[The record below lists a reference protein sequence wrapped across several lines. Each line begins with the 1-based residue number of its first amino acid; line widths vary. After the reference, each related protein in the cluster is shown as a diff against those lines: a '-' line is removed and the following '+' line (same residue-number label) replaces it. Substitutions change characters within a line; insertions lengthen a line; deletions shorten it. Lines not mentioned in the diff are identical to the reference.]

1 MSSRGIIVEL
11 IQSYVLE
18 NNLKPGDKLP
28 SERELCDMW
37 GVNRMTLRNAIKRLE
52 DHGILESKA
61 GLGTFVAKPRIVRNL
76 QDTLAFSDAVH
87 AAGGELT
94 RDVVYCKL
102 VEANKFAVKH
112 LHVMLASPVL
122 ALTRVASVNGEK
134 AAIESVLVNARNC
147 KGIEEHDYAKES
159 LYGVLRDSYGII
171 ADHGSEMIDVTLL
184 SKEEAQLLKSPPGSP
199 AFFQEGLM
207 LDQEGIP
214 LEYFMNVIL
223 PSRIVLGTEMRPFT
237 GAGES
242 GNAYD

>member
-1 MSSRGIIVEL
+1 MSSREKIAEL
-11 IQSYVLE
+11 IQSFIIE
-18 NNLKPGDKLP
+18 NKLRPGDRLP
-28 SERELCDMW
+28 SERGLCEIW

-52 DHGILESKA
+52 DLGVLESKV

-76 QDTLAFSDAVH
+76 QDTLGFSDAVH

-94 RDVVYCKL
+94 REVVFCKL

-122 ALTRVASVNGEK
+122 VLTRVDSVNGEK

-147 KGIEEHDYAKES
+147 KGIEGHDYSKES

-171 ADHGSEMIDVTLL
+171 ADHGSEKIDVTSLSEDEADLL
-184 SKEEAQLLKSPPGSP
+184 GYPVGTA
-199 AFFQEGLM
+199 AFFRGGLM
-207 LDQEGIP
+207 LNQEGNP

-223 PSRIVLGTEMRPFT
+223 PKRIILGSEMRPF
-237 GAGES
+237 AGMGEFD
-242 GNAYD
+242 NA

>member
-1 MSSRGIIVEL
+1 MSSREKIVEL
-11 IQSYVLE
+11 IQSYIIE
-18 NNLKPGDKLP
+18 NKLQPGDRLP
-28 SERELCDMW
+28 SERELCEIW

-52 DHGILESKA
+52 DCCILESKV

-76 QDTLAFSDAVH
+76 QDTLGFSDAVR

-94 RDVVYCKL
+94 REVVFCKL

-122 ALTRVASVNGEK
+122 ALTRVDSVNGEK

-171 ADHGSEMIDVTLL
+171 ADHGSKKSM
-184 SKEEAQLLKSPPGSP
+184 SPPSP
-199 AFFQEGLM
+199 RKRRTC
-207 LDQEGIP
+207 
-214 LEYFMNVIL
+214 
-223 PSRIVLGTEMRPFT
+223 SGTLWVQPRSFRR
-237 GAGES
+237 
-242 GNAYD
+242 D